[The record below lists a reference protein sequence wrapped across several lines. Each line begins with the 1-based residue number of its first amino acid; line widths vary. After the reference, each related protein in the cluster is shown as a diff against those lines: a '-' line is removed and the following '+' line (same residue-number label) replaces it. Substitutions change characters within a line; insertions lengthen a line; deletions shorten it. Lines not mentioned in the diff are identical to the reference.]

1 MPATPIN
8 TVTFAD
14 GGGSNLNST
23 RSSPIP
29 DSHVRKPRPS
39 PPFPPLP
46 TWPPRRRRKRRE
58 SSSADRWGT
67 SPRRWKTVRGMQ
79 RDRPERR
86 RFAYS
91 HSCESLFP
99 AALPSPISPPDGA
112 PPANPAF
119 AHACSSCALW
129 SMQTWCWPRS
139 PTHRPLQAPDAS
151 NAAGLS
157 GTPGFAAPNQHEPP
171 PPRPRRSTMSKHA
184 QYAMRDRDFETLR
197 RAGRTQRSAG

>member
-1 MPATPIN
+1 MAISTVPAGRPQRK
-8 TVTFAD
+8 
-14 GGGSNLNST
+14 SHK
-23 RSSPIP
+23 SPCPSHIP

-39 PPFPPLP
+39 TPYPHSSPVAAAPVPQTSGKQL
-46 TWPPRRRRKRRE
+46 RRAPGDVTE
-58 SSSADRWGT
+58 ELEVG
-67 SPRRWKTVRGMQ
+67 RGMQ

-99 AALPSPISPPDGA
+99 AALPSPISPPDVA

-119 AHACSSCALW
+119 ARACSSCALW

-139 PTHRPLQAPDAS
+139 PPHRPLQAPDAS

-184 QYAMRDRDFETLR
+184 
-197 RAGRTQRSAG
+197 